1 MSIVRLFLALLIS
14 WLMYLGVFEKR
25 GWLDYRRLK
34 QKNQELSDKLKTTA
48 QQKKSLE
55 KQIFAQN
62 TDPKEQERV
71 VRERLGY
78 IRPNETIIEFE

>member
-1 MSIVRLFLALLIS
+1 MGIVRLFLSLLIL
-14 WLMYLGVFEKR
+14 WLVYLGIFEKR
-25 GWLDYRRLK
+25 GWLDYRRMT
-34 QKNQELSDKLKTTA
+34 QKNQGLLDKLKTTA

-55 KQIFAQN
+55 KQILAMQ